1 VGRALFNH
9 VGRQPSKFAEQ
20 GMQISVA
27 FVSAVL
33 LVHCLLSPYAFA
45 NPPLPQ
51 EKPIQELG
59 RTRFIEGIDVPE
71 AKPAG
76 DAKSSSAAPDEGGG
90 KSSTIETPELAA
102 CDIQG
107 AVFDRL
113 APLYSDERDEGCGIA
128 VPVNLTGVS
137 SESVEVTFPTNAT
150 LSCGFAKTLTE
161 WLIQDVVPVAQAEFG
176 KPVSEFFTGPGY
188 QCRRRN
194 NQPDGKLSEHALG
207 KAIDITA
214 FRLSDGTEI
223 SVETD
228 WASKTEKGHFLK
240 SVHKAACKRF
250 TTVLGPDADPN
261 HKSHFH
267 LDIGCH
273 GKSCTYVICQ

>member
-1 VGRALFNH
+1 MFNID
-9 VGRQPSKFAEQ
+9 GFRLSKNAGQE
-20 GMQISVA
+20 MQISVV

-33 LVHCLLSPYAFA
+33 VAVFLQ
-45 NPPLPQ
+45 PPDASAATPMPK
-51 EKPIQELG
+51 EKPLQDLG
-59 RTRFIEGIDVPE
+59 LKGFAEGIDVPA
-71 AKPAG
+71 AKPA
-76 DAKSSSAAPDEGGG
+76 DKTNASALAPVEGGG
-90 KSSTIETPELAA
+90 KSSPTETPELAS
-102 CDIQG
+102 CDIQD

-113 APLYSDERDEGCGIA
+113 APLQGHSGDEGCGIA
-128 VPVNLTGVS
+128 VPINLTGVRS
-137 SESVEVTFPTNAT
+137 ASVDVAFPTKAT
-150 LSCGFAKTLTE
+150 LSCGFVKTFSE
-161 WLIQDVVPVAQAEFG
+161 WVIQDVVPIAQAEFG
-176 KPVSEFFTGPGY
+176 KPVTEFYTGPGY

-214 FRLSDGTEI
+214 FRLSDGTKI

-228 WASKTEKGHFLK
+228 WASKTEKGSFL
-240 SVHKAACKRF
+240 SSIHKAACQRF

>member
-1 VGRALFNH
+1 
-9 VGRQPSKFAEQ
+9 
-20 GMQISVA
+20 MQISVV

-33 LVHCLLSPYAFA
+33 LVHCLLPRYAYA
-45 NPPLPQ
+45 SPPLPQ

-59 RTRFIEGIDVPE
+59 QTRFIEGIDVPA

-76 DAKSSSAAPDEGGG
+76 DTKLFSTEPVEGGG
-90 KSSTIETPELAA
+90 KSLPTETSELAS

-113 APLYSDERDEGCGIA
+113 APLQGEVGDEGCGVA
-128 VPVNLTGVS
+128 VPVNLTGLR
-137 SESVEVTFPTNAT
+137 SESFEVAFPTNAT
-150 LSCGFAKTLTE
+150 LSCGFVKTLTE
-161 WLIQDVVPVAQAEFG
+161 WVIQDVVPLAQAEFG
-176 KPVSEFFTGPGY
+176 QPVSEFFTGPGY

-228 WASKTEKGHFLK
+228 WASKTEKGQFL
-240 SVHKAACKRF
+240 SSIHQAACKRF
-250 TTVLGPDADPN
+250 MTVLGPDADPN

>member
-1 VGRALFNH
+1 
-9 VGRQPSKFAEQ
+9 
-20 GMQISVA
+20 MQISLV

-33 LVHCLLSPYAFA
+33 MVHFLLPLHAYAS
-45 NPPLPQ
+45 PPLPK

-59 RTRFIEGIDVPE
+59 ERGFIEGIDVPE
-71 AKPAG
+71 AKPAK
-76 DAKSSSAAPDEGGG
+76 DAKSSPTAPVEGGR
-90 KSSTIETPELAA
+90 KSSTTETPELAS

-113 APLYSDERDEGCGIA
+113 APLHGDEGNEGCGIA

-137 SESVEVTFPTNAT
+137 SESVEVAFPTNAT
-150 LSCGFAKTLTE
+150 LSCGFVKTLTE
-161 WLIQDVVPVAQAEFG
+161 WVIQDVVPLAQAEFG

-228 WASKTEKGHFLK
+228 WASKTKKGNFLA